1 MKEWNFGLYE
11 AESET
16 LNPPHKP
23 GETSYGE
30 FFVDYGGESSEELQ
44 SRMNETLTNI
54 MNTDEAN
61 TILAVSHGG
70 ALYMFYNYGYHLKK
84 LKKLNSPIVAYSNLN
99 LKKMHLNL
107 YKPLIRQK
115 WHKNQ
120 DSHRTRCLSHFI

>member
-99 LKKMHLNL
+99 LKKC
-107 YKPLIRQK
+107 I
-115 WHKNQ
+115 
-120 DSHRTRCLSHFI
+120 